1 MDVSR
6 DFAMARFRRSRCHGA
21 RVHLDNLRVAQVNSM
36 LRYLTVAEAAEVA
49 GVSVTTIYRLIE
61 IGVLTVSR
69 PSPMKIRI
77 LEASIR
83 DYLSRS
89 TDPEFWTKEKR
100 KALYAIIKPAKK

>member
-1 MDVSR
+1 
-6 DFAMARFRRSRCHGA
+6 
-21 RVHLDNLRVAQVNSM
+21 
-36 LRYLTVAEAAEVA
+36 
-49 GVSVTTIYRLIE
+49 
-61 IGVLTVSR
+61 
-69 PSPMKIRI
+69 MKIRI